1 MKASG
6 TRLQAS
12 VSLSCNVWS
21 DDPPVPMPATQPLQE
36 ARSRNPKPVTFCRRE
51 GALNV
56 LVKGRNIPVTEALE
70 RYATEKVERVA
81 RFFDEDRS
89 DSRAEVELIHERN
102 RAISEPEVAE
112 ATLFINGS
120 VLKASEA
127 SEDMYASI
135 DRMSD
140 KLERQVKRYRGR
152 QIDRWQGQLKNA
164 PEMPVESVQPFVVEE
179 EEDIETRIVRTKQFQ
194 MKPMSEEEA
203 VLQLE
208 LLDHDFYVFTSADTG
223 DINVV
228 YRRRDGN
235 YGLIEPAR

>member
-1 MKASG
+1 
-6 TRLQAS
+6 L
-12 VSLSCNVWS
+12 
-21 DDPPVPMPATQPLQE
+21 DI
-36 ARSRNPKPVTFCRRE
+36 
-51 GALNV
+51 

-81 RFFDEDRS
+81 RFFDEGRS

-164 PEMPVESVQPFVVEE
+164 PEVRNEAVQPFVVEE
-179 EEDIETRIVRTKQFQ
+179 EEEIETRIVRTKQFQ

-235 YGLIEPAR
+235 YGLIEPTR

>member
-1 MKASG
+1 M
-6 TRLQAS
+6 
-12 VSLSCNVWS
+12 
-21 DDPPVPMPATQPLQE
+21 D
-36 ARSRNPKPVTFCRRE
+36 
-51 GALNV
+51 V
-56 LVKGRNIPVTEALE
+56 LIKGRNIPVTEALE

-81 RFFDEDRS
+81 RFFDEERS
-89 DSRAEVELIHERN
+89 DSRAEVELMHERN

-112 ATLFINGS
+112 ATLFINGT
-120 VLKASEA
+120 VLRASEA

-140 KLERQVKRYRGR
+140 KLERQVKRLRGR

-164 PEMPVESVQPFVVEE
+164 PDAGPGAAQPFVAEDEE
-179 EEDIETRIVRTKQFQ
+179 ELGARIVRTKQFQ
-194 MKPMSEEEA
+194 MKPMGEEEA

>member
-1 MKASG
+1 MLTSKMFATTEG
-6 TRLQAS
+6 R
-12 VSLSCNVWS
+12 S
-21 DDPPVPMPATQPLQE
+21 DVHILI
-36 ARSRNPKPVTFCRRE
+36 
-51 GALNV
+51 
-56 LVKGRNIPVTEALE
+56 KGRNIPVTEALE
-70 RYATEKVERVA
+70 SYAWEKVERVA
-81 RFFDEDRS
+81 RFFDDERTA
-89 DSRAEVELIHERN
+89 SRAEVELIHERN

-164 PEMPVESVQPFVVEE
+164 PEVPNEVTRPFFVED
-179 EEDIETRIVRTKQFQ
+179 EEDLGARIVRTKQFQ

>member
-1 MKASG
+1 
-6 TRLQAS
+6 L
-12 VSLSCNVWS
+12 
-21 DDPPVPMPATQPLQE
+21 D
-36 ARSRNPKPVTFCRRE
+36 
-51 GALNV
+51 V
-56 LVKGRNIPVTEALE
+56 LVKGRNITVTEALE

-81 RFFDEDRS
+81 RFFDEGRS

-164 PEMPVESVQPFVVEE
+164 PGVPEQLAQPFMVGEE
-179 EEDIETRIVRTKQFQ
+179 EEIETRIVRTKQFQ